1 MPLDLSESEDDEGE
15 EEENEEEGT
24 DMESDLE
31 GRNEDGKLTFLCVCV
46 CAFNFEPVSLCL
58 HCLLQSSLMK
68 WPGAERK
75 KCSTIQIM

>member
-31 GRNEDGKLTFLCVCV
+31 GRNEDGKLTFFLCVCMLFILSLSDCV
-46 CAFNFEPVSLCL
+46 CIVCCRAP
-58 HCLLQSSLMK
+58 
-68 WPGAERK
+68 
-75 KCSTIQIM
+75 

>member
-31 GRNEDGKLTFLCVCV
+31 GRNEDGKLTFFFFSFFFNACFILSLSHCVYIV
-46 CAFNFEPVSLCL
+46 CCRAP
-58 HCLLQSSLMK
+58 
-68 WPGAERK
+68 
-75 KCSTIQIM
+75 